1 MLGGKAGGEEMAV
14 TPDLQAA
21 TWERMIR
28 AVEKVRERLE
38 RAVAAL
44 EAAGIPYAVVGGNA
58 VANWVATVD
67 EGAARNTRD
76 VDILVRRADF
86 PTVTAALE
94 SAGFVYCEVLGVD
107 AFLDGAGGK
116 PSDAVHLLYAGEKV
130 RPDHTVP
137 APDVTESLRITTFQV
152 ADLVPLVRMKLASNR
167 DKDRSHIRYLIGV
180 GLIDSTWP
188 DRFPPD
194 LADRLRA
201 ILANPD
207 G

>member
-1 MLGGKAGGEEMAV
+1 MAV
-14 TPDLQAA
+14 TPDFQAA

-58 VANWVATVD
+58 VANWVATID
-67 EGAARNTRD
+67 EGAVRNTRD
-76 VDILVRRADF
+76 VDILIRRADF
-86 PTVTAALE
+86 DAAKTVLE
-94 SAGFVYCEVLGVD
+94 AAGFVYAKVLDVD
-107 AFLDGAGGK
+107 CFLDGPEGQ
-116 PSDAVHLLYAGEKV
+116 PSSALHLLYANEKV
-130 RPDHTVP
+130 RPEHTVV
-137 APDVTESLRITTFQV
+137 APDPDNSLRLTKFRVSELQ
-152 ADLVPLVRMKLASNR
+152 PLVQMKLASNR
-167 DKDRSHIRYLIGV
+167 DKDRTHIRDLIGV

-188 DRFPPD
+188 DRFPPE
-194 LADRLRA
+194 LAERLRA

>member
-1 MLGGKAGGEEMAV
+1 MAV

-38 RAVAAL
+38 KAVAAL
-44 EAAGIPYAVVGGNA
+44 EAAGLPYAVVGGNA
-58 VANWVATVD
+58 VAKWVATVD
-67 EGAARNTRD
+67 EGAVRNTRD

-86 PTVTAALE
+86 PAVKAALE
-94 SAGFVYCEVLGVD
+94 AAGFVYAELIGVD
-107 AFLDGAGGK
+107 VFMDGTSGK
-116 PSDAVHLLYAGEKV
+116 PSDGVHLLYAAEKV
-130 RPDHTVP
+130 RPDYTVP
-137 APDVTESLRITTFQV
+137 NPDISESVPTQTYRV
-152 ADLVPLVRMKLASNR
+152 VDLEGLVRMKLVSNR
-167 DKDRSHIRYLIGV
+167 DKDRTHIRDLIGV
-180 GLIDSTWP
+180 GLIDATWP